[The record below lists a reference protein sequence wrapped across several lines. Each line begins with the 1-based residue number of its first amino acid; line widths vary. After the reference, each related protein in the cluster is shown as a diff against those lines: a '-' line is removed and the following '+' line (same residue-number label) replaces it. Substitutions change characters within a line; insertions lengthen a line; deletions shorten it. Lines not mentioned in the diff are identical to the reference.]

1 MFGLIDIIKDI
12 YSNNNK
18 ITQKDIQSIKDIEE
32 SQEYKSFHK
41 LTDEKFF
48 SNTEEWKQVIDKKT
62 KYMHLINKVQ
72 FTDIAKL
79 SSLMID
85 LYSPMLSWLYMWERD
100 CRYFLL
106 GIIKIK
112 DIKKINNKDS
122 FEYIEEV
129 FTYNK
134 SEDGGVTV
142 VSQMKKFIENIPQKG
157 IPNGKTLQKFI
168 LKQLFKIEKIED
180 FYRIQKLRNSIE
192 HYDYFKKRD
201 ANYYKNIKQECLQ
214 NYSILDFYT
223 NIAKKILC
231 YNKKLQNNVV
241 PKIVNILEK
250 HKIISKGKKLSHDK
264 GKYYKYFL
272 SQDFVKAVSNLLNYP
287 NKTNECKE
295 KKKKPFKLSK
305 DRKIILDSKLISDKC
320 EYICP
325 IKHQND
331 MKK

>member
-1 MFGLIDIIKDI
+1 MFGLIDIIKEV
-12 YSNNNK
+12 YSNNK
-18 ITQKDIQSIKDIEE
+18 IKKEEDIEE
-32 SQEYKSFHK
+32 IKNIENSQRYKSFHK
-41 LTDEKFF
+41 LTDEKSF
-48 SNTEEWKQVIDKKT
+48 SNKKEWKLVIDTKT
-62 KYMHLINKVQ
+62 QYMHLINKVQ
-72 FTDIAKL
+72 FTDIGKL

-112 DIKKINNKDS
+112 DIKKIENIDS
-122 FEYIEEV
+122 FEYIKNV
-129 FTYNK
+129 FTFGK
-134 SEDGGVTV
+134 GKDGGTTI
-142 VSQMKKFIENIPQKG
+142 VSQIENFIKNIPNK
-157 IPNGKTLQKFI
+157 IHNGKTLQKFI
-168 LKQLFKIEKIED
+168 LKQLFKIKEIED
-180 FYRIQKLRNSIE
+180 FYCIQKLRNSIE

-250 HKIISKGKKLSHDK
+250 HKIIWEGKKLSHDK
-264 GKYYKYFL
+264 GKYYKDFL
-272 SQDFVKAVSNLLNYP
+272 SQGFVKAVSNLLNYP

-295 KKKKPFKLSK
+295 KKKKPFKLNEG
-305 DRKIILDSKLISDKC
+305 RKIILDSKLISDEC

-325 IKHQND
+325 IKSQND
-331 MKK
+331 RKN